1 MTRATTLRLAL
12 PLGAALLLAGCG
24 GGPAA
29 SLQPNSPAPTATAT
43 TPAAAAP
50 SKPAAAGPVAPLTGL
65 PVAATVSARPAIA
78 VRLPVNG
85 ATGLEQA
92 DLVYEEWETAYLP
105 RALAIFQSRDVAEIG
120 PVGRVRPADPFV
132 LPSLRPLYANVGG
145 ASGTEGLLRAAGITQ
160 VTSSAA
166 FTSGAG
172 GRTTS
177 TAAVLAAAPA
187 GAKPP
192 QPVLPI
198 AAAGDAFST
207 SRLGKA
213 ATITVTPPGSAA
225 ETWTYSAAAKRW
237 SRAGSP
243 GVSVANLI
251 LQTVPYKQV
260 RLRDPD
266 RMALSARVLGRGT
279 CTAVSGG
286 ATTPCSW
293 YKRSAT
299 AVTGYVDAAAKPLR
313 FAPGPTWILLLPP
326 GSKIAAR

>member
-1 MTRATTLRLAL
+1 MVL
-12 PLGAALLLAGCG
+12 PLGAALLVAGCG

-29 SLQPNSPAPTATAT
+29 SLQPTTAAPTTAATPT
-43 TPAAAAP
+43 AAAP
-50 SKPAAAGPVAPLTGL
+50 TRPAVTGAVAPLTGQA
-65 PVAATVSARPAIA
+65 VAAKAATRPAIA
-78 VRLPVNG
+78 VRLPVSG
-85 ATGLEQA
+85 AVGLEQA
-92 DLVYEEWETAYLP
+92 DLVYQEWETPALP
-105 RALAIFQSRDVAEIG
+105 KALAVFQSREVAEIG
-120 PVGRVRPADPFV
+120 PVGQVRPADPFL

-145 ASGTEGLLRAAGITQ
+145 ASGTESLLKAAAVTQ
-160 VTSSAA
+160 VTSSTA
-166 FTSGAG
+166 FTAGAG

-192 QPVLPI
+192 QAVLPF
-198 AAAGDAFST
+198 AAAGDRFST
-207 SRLGKA
+207 SRVGKA
-213 ATITVTPPGSAA
+213 TKVTVTPSGSAP

-251 LQTVPYKQV
+251 LQTVPYKEV

-266 RMALSARVLGRGT
+266 RMARSARVLGRGT

-293 YKRSAT
+293 YKRSAV
-299 AVTGYVDAAAKPLR
+299 AVTGYVDAAAVPLR
-313 FAPGPTWILLLPP
+313 FAPGPTWVMLLPP
-326 GSKIAAR
+326 GSTIATG